1 MDINAIHNLTYGLF
15 MLSTKTDD
23 VADGCIIDTCMQVAS
38 NPIRIAV
45 AVLNNNYTCELIKE
59 SGKLTLSILDKE
71 CSYETIKH
79 FGLQSGRNVDKFD
92 GIPAPTDCNGIPYM
106 GWHACSVIS
115 GDVTE
120 AYNLGTH
127 TLFIAEVVDAKV
139 LNDNEPLTYAD
150 YQNTLKP
157 KSF

>member
-1 MDINAIHNLTYGLF
+1 MDINAIHKLTYGLF

-23 VADGCIIDTCMQVAS
+23 VANGCIIDTCMQVAS

-45 AVLNNNYTCELIKE
+45 SVLNNNYTCELIKE
-59 SGKLTLSILDKE
+59 SGKLAISILDKE

-92 GIPAPTDCNGIPYM
+92 GIPAPTDCNGIPYI
-106 GWHACSVIS
+106 GWHTCSVIS

-120 AYNLGTH
+120 AHNLGTH

-139 LNDNEPLTYAD
+139 LNDNEPLTYSD